1 MGFREA
7 QSAFRTRRALDGP
20 QPEKFLGRL
29 PHPVAASFRCCCSA
43 LVFPARGLEPYKPVF
58 VAITLGFVGYGYWLV
73 YRQAT
78 PCDRGA
84 ACAKP
89 LPIQFVRWSL
99 WISTVLVV
107 LALFWNWIAP
117 VIAPIILGL

>member
-1 MGFREA
+1 M
-7 QSAFRTRRALDGP
+7 
-20 QPEKFLGRL
+20 
-29 PHPVAASFRCCCSA
+29 
-43 LVFPARGLEPYKPVF
+43 F